1 MTNDT
6 YSGNRHIYVGI
17 EHIWTHLIGFHGNIP
32 RWGTSQLE
40 ISLISSDL
48 VCSTLGKFIVT
59 NDTKR
64 GKEHTILGIEHIWT
78 HLIGFHGNVLRWGTS
93 QLGISL
99 ISSDLVCFNIN

>member
-17 EHIWTHLIGFHGNIP
+17 EHIWTHLIGLHGN
-32 RWGTSQLE
+32 
-40 ISLISSDL
+40 
-48 VCSTLGKFIVT
+48 ST
-59 NDTKR
+59 
-64 GKEHTILGIEHIWT
+64 
-78 HLIGFHGNVLRWGTS
+78 RWGTS